1 MLREKQSCC
10 HSRNLGTEDWQKI
23 EQKIEVRILTFIPFF
38 RYAAYNRLIMPYYNS
53 SVLYEMYFILS
64 NMYTEIGYQM
74 MRLKKTIKGLGDCEE
89 IVILYTLCSTLIK
102 KRNYF

>member
-1 MLREKQSCC
+1 
-10 HSRNLGTEDWQKI
+10 
-23 EQKIEVRILTFIPFF
+23 
-38 RYAAYNRLIMPYYNS
+38 
-53 SVLYEMYFILS
+53 MYFILS
-64 NMYTEIGYQM
+64 NMYTKIGYQM